1 MFYPFLI
8 RKKHQ
13 DIDLSSIDFLSI
25 EGHDIPSLDDYV
37 DERLGSRSGPID
49 TLAFESSPDQ
59 AKDTFVVN
67 INSS

>member
-13 DIDLSSIDFLSI
+13 DI
-25 EGHDIPSLDDYV
+25 DIPSLDDYV